1 MASLLDLARP
11 RTSLGFMFPEVEVAS
26 LRAWLRS
33 GTVGPALATA
43 STGAG
48 LTTLVATLVR
58 ETGLE
63 PVWISA
69 ASTRVRQ
76 LLEAAGA
83 NPVSVTM
90 RRKIIVVDEF
100 DALGSGGESSV
111 ASECLSF
118 AKGARV
124 AMLFLSH
131 WTRSQKSMEF
141 AKKWAAFHLGRPAA
155 KAMHAY
161 LAGVAAAHAIPV
173 ADPELAQLATR
184 VRGDVRAALMALDLM
199 RCSGGGGGGQR
210 QPALKDEAVD
220 ALDLVEEVLRGDRG
234 HTVRECMELF
244 GMEGAVLPM
253 GIYEN
258 YLGCCAKDLGAA
270 AAVAEGFSV
279 ADTFDR
285 YLYAHQAW
293 DFLYESYGV
302 FSVAVPSLA
311 LRRLACPVKV
321 SVTKFGSLWSK
332 VYNACAKTKH
342 LRGLATARAEHGLSA
357 LDACDLAY
365 LRAMLR
371 QALARGDEAVRAVC
385 HPLGAA
391 HVLHMARLDATGD
404 SSWYKQSSHARVK
417 RALHSTCDTM
427 SDSARAK
434 KSGGCVPSSRTTGT
448 PA

>member
-11 RTSLGFMFPEVEVAS
+11 RTSLGFLFPEVEVAS

-33 GTVGPALATA
+33 GAVGPALATA
-43 STGAG
+43 SAGAG

-58 ETGLE
+58 EAGLE
-63 PVWISA
+63 AVWVST
-69 ASTRVRQ
+69 ASTRVRH
-76 LLEAAGA
+76 LLETAGA

-90 RRKIIVVDEF
+90 RRKVIVVDEF

-124 AMLFLSH
+124 AVLFLSH

-141 AKKWAAFHLGRPAA
+141 AKKWAAFHLGRPTA
-155 KAMHAY
+155 KALHAC

-173 ADPELAQLATR
+173 ADAELAQLAAR
-184 VRGDVRAALMALDLM
+184 ARGDVRAALMALDLM
-199 RCSGGGGGGQR
+199 RFGPAGGGQP
-210 QPALKDEAVD
+210 PALKDEAVD
-220 ALDLVEEVLRGDRG
+220 PLDLVEEVLRGDRG
-234 HTVRECMELF
+234 HTVRECMALH

-258 YLGCCAKDLGAA
+258 YLACCGKSLAVAA
-270 AAVAEGFSV
+270 EVAEGFSV

-311 LRRLACPVKV
+311 LRRLASPGKV
-321 SVTKFGSLWSK
+321 TVTKFGSLWSK

-342 LRGLATARAEHGLSA
+342 LKGLATARAEHGLSA

-365 LRAMLR
+365 VRAMLR
-371 QALARGDEAVRAVC
+371 HALTRGDEAVRRVC
-385 HPLGAA
+385 HPFGAA

-404 SSWYKQSSHARVK
+404 STWYKQSSHARVK
-417 RALHSTCDTM
+417 RALDSTCDTM
-427 SDSARAK
+427 SDTARAK